1 MKWSDLPGRH
11 SLFWKLACLLVAFCL
26 LMIWLSWSW
35 GRYMEERNQFLSDDA
50 RGALTRYAAEA
61 EQAWQQRQRAGI
73 DAWLQ
78 GMQQREA
85 GWVGVVGGDLQSLS
99 SRPLTDKEIERVTFL
114 RGLDW
119 PIHKKNLPWLRLPF
133 PGDPHAGNLVIE
145 LPSRF
150 MPGQYRVF
158 WRVIT
163 NGVIPGLFTLLLC
176 VGLYRLLVVPLN
188 SLREQ
193 ANAWRADQL
202 NVRLSSHTTN
212 RPDEL
217 GELGR
222 AFDHMAER
230 LQSTVALQQQL
241 LRDLSHELRTPLS
254 RLRVASESEQGLV
267 QLRERIGREV
277 DGMQRLVDDTLQL
290 AWLDTE
296 RTRLPDESIQIQAL
310 WDMLTEN
317 ACYESGWPASRL
329 HCAVDSSCWVR
340 GHLNTLA
347 QALENI
353 LRNAIRHSPNGG
365 VVSLGGQRDGDFWHL
380 WLEDQGGGVAEDDL
394 ERIFSPFIRL
404 DGSRP
409 GDGGFGLGLSIAR
422 NAVQR
427 QGGTLWAQ
435 NTGVGLRLNIRL
447 LADSGVASEETLLAI
462 TVSQAEEKVSPLVR
476 QLLWPTNCLNNTH
489 PLEMDLRAK
498 RSSQS
503 PFSLD

>member
-35 GRYMEERNQFLSDDA
+35 GRYMEQRNQFLSDQA
-50 RGALTRYAAEA
+50 RVTLTGYAAEA
-61 EQAWQQRQRAGI
+61 EQAWRSEQSAGV

-78 GMQQREA
+78 GMKQRET
-85 GWVGVVGGDLQSLS
+85 GWVGVISGDLQSLS
-99 SRPLTDKEIERVTFL
+99 SQPLTDKEIERLTFL

-119 PIHKKNLPWLRLPF
+119 PIHKKRLPWLRVPF
-133 PGDPHAGNLVIE
+133 PGDSTTGSLVIE
-145 LPSRF
+145 LPQRF

-163 NGVIPGLFTLLLC
+163 NGIIPGLFTLLLC

-188 SLREQ
+188 QLREQ

-202 NVRLSSHTTN
+202 NVRLSSSTTK
-212 RPDEL
+212 RSDEL

-254 RLRVASESEQGLV
+254 RLRVASESEQGLA

-277 DGMQRLVDDTLQL
+277 DGMQRLVEDTLQL

-296 RTRLPDESIQIQAL
+296 RAPLPDEAIQVQAL
-310 WDMLTEN
+310 WEMLTEN
-317 ACYESGWPASRL
+317 ACYESAWPASQL
-329 HCAVDSSCWVR
+329 QCAVDSSCWVR
-340 GHLNTLA
+340 GNLNTLA

-353 LRNAIRHSPNGG
+353 LRNAIRHSPHGG
-365 VVSLGGQRDGDFWHL
+365 IVRFSGQRDGDFWHL
-380 WLEDQGGGVAEDDL
+380 WLEDEGGGVAEADL
-394 ERIFSPFIRL
+394 ERIFCPFIRL

-422 NAVQR
+422 NAVKR
-427 QGGTLWAQ
+427 QGGSLWAQ
-435 NTGVGLRLNIRL
+435 NTGRGLRLNIRL
-447 LADSGVASEETLLAI
+447 VAESDGVSDDAIASRLAP
-462 TVSQAEEKVSPLVR
+462 TV
-476 QLLWPTNCLNNTH
+476 
-489 PLEMDLRAK
+489 DLCRP
-498 RSSQS
+498 QIV
-503 PFSLD
+503 

>member
-1 MKWSDLPGRH
+1 MTCNLPGRH

-35 GRYMEERNQFLSDDA
+35 GRYMEQRNQFLSDEA
-50 RGALTRYAAEA
+50 RGTLSGYAAEA
-61 EQAWQQRQRAGI
+61 EQAWQQRQSAGI
-73 DAWLQ
+73 DDWLQ
-78 GMQQREA
+78 GMHQREK
-85 GWVGVVGGDLQSLS
+85 GWVGVIGGDLQSLS
-99 SRPLTDKEIERVTFL
+99 NQSLTDKEVERLTFL

-119 PIHKKNLPWLRLPF
+119 PIHKKGRPWMRIPF
-133 PGDPHAGNLVIE
+133 PGDPSVGSLVIE
-145 LPSRF
+145 LPKRF
-150 MPGQYRVF
+150 VPGRYRVF

-202 NVRLSSHTTN
+202 NVRLSSRTTN
-212 RPDEL
+212 RSDEL

-222 AFDHMAER
+222 AFDHMSER

-254 RLRVASESEQGLV
+254 RLRVASESEQGLEP
-267 QLRERIGREV
+267 LRERIGREV
-277 DGMQRLVDDTLQL
+277 DGMQRLVEDTLQL

-296 RTRLPDESIQIQAL
+296 RTRLPDEAIQIQAL
-310 WDMLTEN
+310 WEMLTEN
-317 ACYESGWPASRL
+317 ACYESGWPDTQL
-329 HCAVDSSCWVR
+329 QCTVNSSCWVR

-353 LRNAIRHSPNGG
+353 LRNAIRHSPDGG
-365 VVSLGGQRDGDFWHL
+365 VVLLGGRRDGDFWHL
-380 WLEDQGGGVAEDDL
+380 WLEDQGGGVEEADL
-394 ERIFSPFIRL
+394 ERIFLPFTRL

-427 QGGTLWAQ
+427 QGGQLWAQ
-435 NTGVGLRLNIRL
+435 DTGTGLRLNMRL
-447 LADSGVASEETLLAI
+447 LADVDSANADAIAGKPAPTL
-462 TVSQAEEKVSPLVR
+462 TV
-476 QLLWPTNCLNNTH
+476 
-489 PLEMDLRAK
+489 LEPRNL
-498 RSSQS
+498 
-503 PFSLD
+503 

>member
-35 GRYMEERNQFLSDDA
+35 GRYMEQRNQFLSDQA
-50 RGALTRYAAEA
+50 RVTLTGYAAEA
-61 EQAWQQRQRAGI
+61 EQAWRSEQSAGV
-73 DAWLQ
+73 DAWLH
-78 GMQQREA
+78 GMKQRET
-85 GWVGVVGGDLQSLS
+85 GWVGVISGDLQSLS
-99 SRPLTDKEIERVTFL
+99 SQPLTDQEIERLTFL

-119 PIHKKNLPWLRLPF
+119 PIHKKRLPWLRVPF
-133 PGDPHAGNLVIE
+133 PGDSTAGSLVIE
-145 LPSRF
+145 LPQRF
-150 MPGQYRVF
+150 MPGQYRLF

-163 NGVIPGLFTLLLC
+163 NGIIPGLFTLLLC

-188 SLREQ
+188 QLREQ

-202 NVRLSSHTTN
+202 NVRLSSSTTK
-212 RPDEL
+212 RSDEL

-254 RLRVASESEQGLV
+254 RLRVASESEQGLA

-277 DGMQRLVDDTLQL
+277 DGMQRLVEDTLQL

-296 RTRLPDESIQIQAL
+296 RAPLPEEAIQVQAL
-310 WDMLTEN
+310 WEMLTEN
-317 ACYESGWPASRL
+317 ACYESAWPASQL
-329 HCAVDSSCWVR
+329 QCAVDSSCWVR
-340 GHLNTLA
+340 GNLNTLA

-353 LRNAIRHSPNGG
+353 LRNAIRHSPSGG
-365 VVSLGGQRDGDFWHL
+365 IVRFSGQRDGDFWHL
-380 WLEDQGGGVAEDDL
+380 WLEDEGGGVAEADL
-394 ERIFSPFIRL
+394 ERIFCPFIRL

-422 NAVQR
+422 NAVKR
-427 QGGTLWAQ
+427 QGGSLWAQ
-435 NTGVGLRLNIRL
+435 NTGRGLRLNIRL
-447 LADSGVASEETLLAI
+447 VAESDGVSDDAIASRLAP
-462 TVSQAEEKVSPLVR
+462 TV
-476 QLLWPTNCLNNTH
+476 
-489 PLEMDLRAK
+489 DLCRP
-498 RSSQS
+498 QIV
-503 PFSLD
+503 

>member
-35 GRYMEERNQFLSDDA
+35 GRYMEERNQFLSDEA
-50 RGALTRYAAEA
+50 RGTLAGYAVGA
-61 EQAWQQRQRAGI
+61 EQAWRQGQRAGV

-78 GMQQREA
+78 NMRQRES
-85 GWVGVVGGDLQSLS
+85 GYVGVIGGDLQSLS
-99 SRPLTDKEIERVTFL
+99 SQPLTDKEIERLTFL

-119 PIHKKNLPWLRLPF
+119 PIHKKALPWLRVPF
-133 PGDPHAGNLVIE
+133 PGNPTAGNLVIE
-145 LPSRF
+145 LPQRF
-150 MPGQYRVF
+150 MPGRYQMV

-202 NVRLSSHTTN
+202 NVRLSSRTTN
-212 RPDEL
+212 RSDEL
-217 GELGR
+217 GDLGR
-222 AFDHMAER
+222 AFDHMSER

-254 RLRVASESEQGLV
+254 RLRVASESEAGLAA
-267 QLRERIGREV
+267 LRERIGREV
-277 DGMQRLVDDTLQL
+277 DGMQRLVEDTLQL

-296 RTRLPDESIQIQAL
+296 RSPLPEEAIQIQAL
-310 WDMLTEN
+310 WEMLTEN
-317 ACYESGWPASRL
+317 ACYESGWPGSQL
-329 HCAVDSSCWVR
+329 QCTVESSCWVR
-340 GHLNTLA
+340 GNLNTLA

-353 LRNAIRHSPNGG
+353 LRNAIRHSPSGG
-365 VVSLGGQRDGDFWHL
+365 VVRLGGRRDGDYWHL
-380 WLEDQGGGVAEDDL
+380 WLEDEGGGVAEGDL

-422 NAVQR
+422 NAVKR
-427 QGGTLWAQ
+427 QGGSLWAE
-435 NTGVGLRLNIRL
+435 NTGHGLRLNIRL
-447 LADSGVASEETLLAI
+447 VAEVGGVSDDTIESRFA
-462 TVSQAEEKVSPLVR
+462 
-476 QLLWPTNCLNNTH
+476 PTMSVCQ
-489 PLEMDLRAK
+489 PQIA
-498 RSSQS
+498 
-503 PFSLD
+503 

>member
-1 MKWSDLPGRH
+1 MKCSLPGRH

-35 GRYMEERNQFLSDDA
+35 GRYMEERNQFLSDEA
-50 RGALTRYAAEA
+50 RGTLTRYASEA
-61 EQAWQQRQRAGI
+61 EQAWIAGQRGGI
-73 DAWLQ
+73 DDWLQ
-78 GMQQREA
+78 AMQQREKS
-85 GWVGVVGGDLQSLS
+85 WVGVIGGDLQSLS
-99 SRPLTDKEIERVTFL
+99 SQALTDIEIERLTFL

-119 PIHKKNLPWLRLPF
+119 PIHKKGRPWMRVPF
-133 PGDPHAGNLVIE
+133 PENPQAGSLVME
-145 LPSRF
+145 LPQRF
-150 MPGQYRVF
+150 VPGRYRVF

-188 SLREQ
+188 HLRAQ

-202 NVRLSSHTTN
+202 NVRLSTRTTD
-212 RPDEL
+212 RSDEL

-230 LQSTVALQQQL
+230 LQSTVAMQQQL

-254 RLRVASESEQGLV
+254 RLRVASESEAGLEP
-267 QLRERIGREV
+267 LRERIGREV
-277 DGMQRLVDDTLQL
+277 DGMQRLVGDTLQL

-296 RTRLPDESIQIQAL
+296 RTRLPDEAIQVQAL
-310 WDMLTEN
+310 WEMLTEN
-317 ACYESGWPASRL
+317 ACYESGWPTAQLQCS
-329 HCAVDSSCWVR
+329 VDASCWVR

-365 VVSLGGQRDGDFWHL
+365 LVLLGGQRDGKYWHL
-380 WLEDQGGGVAEDDL
+380 WLEDQGGGVAEADL
-394 ERIFSPFIRL
+394 ERIFLPFTRL

-427 QGGTLWAQ
+427 QGGQLWAQ
-435 NTGVGLRLNIRL
+435 NSGSGLRLNMRL
-447 LADSGVASEETLLAI
+447 LADDDIASGDAFAGKP
-462 TVSQAEEKVSPLVR
+462 A
-476 QLLWPTNCLNNTH
+476 PTMAVNI
-489 PLEMDLRAK
+489 
-498 RSSQS
+498 
-503 PFSLD
+503 

>member
-1 MKWSDLPGRH
+1 MRCNLPGRH

-35 GRYMEERNQFLSDDA
+35 GRYMEERNQFLSDEA
-50 RGALTRYAAEA
+50 RGTLTRYAAAA
-61 EQAWQQRQRAGI
+61 ERAWEQGHRAGV
-73 DAWLQ
+73 DDWLQ
-78 GMQQREA
+78 ELQQVEKS
-85 GWVGVVGGDLQSLS
+85 WVGVIGGDLQSLS
-99 SRPLTDKEIERVTFL
+99 SQVLTDAEIEHLTFL

-119 PIHKKNLPWLRLPF
+119 PIHKKGRPWMRIPF
-133 PGDPHAGNLVIE
+133 PEDPSAGSLVIE
-145 LPSRF
+145 LPKRF
-150 MPGQYRVF
+150 VPGQYRVF

-188 SLREQ
+188 HLREQ

-202 NVRLSSHTTN
+202 HVRLSTRTTD

-222 AFDHMAER
+222 AFDHMSER
-230 LQSTVALQQQL
+230 LQSTVAMQQQL

-254 RLRVASESEQGLV
+254 RLRVASESEQGLEP
-267 QLRERIGREV
+267 LRERIGREV
-277 DGMQRLVDDTLQL
+277 DGMQRLVEDTLQL

-296 RTRLPDESIQIQAL
+296 RTRLPDEAIQVQAL
-310 WDMLTEN
+310 WEMLAEN
-317 ACYESGWPASRL
+317 ACYESDWPTSQL
-329 HCAVDSSCWVR
+329 QCSVDASCWVR

-353 LRNAIRHSPNGG
+353 LRNAIRHSPEGG
-365 VVSLGGQRDGDFWHL
+365 VVQLGGRREGRYWLL
-380 WLEDQGGGVAEDDL
+380 WLEDQGGGVAEAEL
-394 ERIFSPFIRL
+394 ERIFLPFTRL

-427 QGGTLWAQ
+427 QGGQLWAQ
-435 NTGVGLRLNIRL
+435 NTGSGLRLNMRL
-447 LADSGVASEETLLAI
+447 LADDSGVDENAIASKLAPTLTAFQ
-462 TVSQAEEKVSPLVR
+462 SQNA
-476 QLLWPTNCLNNTH
+476 
-489 PLEMDLRAK
+489 
-498 RSSQS
+498 
-503 PFSLD
+503 

>member
-35 GRYMEERNQFLSDDA
+35 GRYMEQKNLFLSDEA
-50 RGALTRYAAEA
+50 RSTLTRYASEA
-61 EQAWQQRQRAGI
+61 ERAWQRAERDGV
-73 DAWLQ
+73 DSWLQ
-78 GMQQREA
+78 SMELREA
-85 GWVGVVGGDLQSLS
+85 GWVGVISGNLQSLS
-99 SRPLTDKEIERVTFL
+99 SAPLNEEEVQHMTFL

-119 PIHKKNLPWLRLPF
+119 PIHKQGRPWLRIPF
-133 PGDPHAGNLVIE
+133 PNDPSAGSLVIE
-145 LPSRF
+145 LPERF
-150 MPGQYRVF
+150 LPGKYRLF
-158 WRVIT
+158 WRVVT

-188 SLREQ
+188 NLREQ

-202 NVRLSSHTTN
+202 NVRLSSGMTQ

-217 GELGR
+217 GELAR
-222 AFDHMAER
+222 AFDSMSER
-230 LQSTVALQQQL
+230 LQSTVGLQQQL

-254 RLRVASESEQGLV
+254 RLRVASESEQGLP

-277 DGMQRLVDDTLQL
+277 DGMQRLVEDTLQL
-290 AWLDTE
+290 AWLDTD
-296 RTRLPDESIQIQAL
+296 RTPLPEEAIQIQAL
-310 WDMLTEN
+310 WEMLTDN
-317 ACYESGWPASRL
+317 ACYESGWPSL
-329 HCAVDSSCWVR
+329 QLQCSVDSSCWVR

-353 LRNAIRHSPNGG
+353 LRNAIRHSPDGG
-365 VVSLGGQRDGDFWHL
+365 IVRLGGQRDGDFWHL
-380 WLEDQGGGVAEDDL
+380 WLEDQGGGVAEVNL

-427 QGGTLWAQ
+427 QGGELWAE
-435 NTGVGLRLNIRL
+435 NTRTGLRLNMRL
-447 LADSGVASEETLLAI
+447 LADIDDVSADAFASKPAPTGSSGVAPIFAQR
-462 TVSQAEEKVSPLVR
+462 QAL
-476 QLLWPTNCLNNTH
+476 
-489 PLEMDLRAK
+489 
-498 RSSQS
+498 
-503 PFSLD
+503 